1 MTKINLR
8 RLNVIAKFTF
18 KHNIKKSSY
27 WSGLLWPVSVLV
39 MILAFGISPDVN
51 TKNLVF
57 SNFPRTLSIGMGV
70 FVLLFSLLLI
80 PITGNEIEND
90 RSSKINEFLWV
101 ISRSEDQFSGRL
113 LGVFYL
119 LIASLGLY
127 IIGFSFFMTTN
138 ELLSS
143 LMTASYSYFVNWHTF
158 LLILLMLQ
166 IFGWILLLTAHISIY
181 IKNHSHL
188 LQALTPVYVYIMIS
202 IFLTFVTLGHF
213 SSSKLLTA
221 LIFPVWSQIIS
232 SQLVFYHRDDTF
244 FLFIST
250 GLQMLLLVGYFWI
263 VKQKYQKAAIMD

>member
-27 WSGLLWPVSVLV
+27 WSGLLWPGSVLV

-51 TKNLVF
+51 TNTLVF
-57 SNFPRTLSIGMGV
+57 SNFPRTLSIGMAV

-113 LGVFYL
+113 LGVLYL

-127 IIGFSFFMTTN
+127 IISFSFLMTTN
-138 ELLSS
+138 KLLFS

-158 LLILLMLQ
+158 LLTLLMLQ

-202 IFLTFVTLGHF
+202 IFLSFVTLGHF
-213 SSSKLLTA
+213 SSSKLITA
-221 LIFPVWSQIIS
+221 LIFPMWSQIIS

-250 GLQMLLLVGYFWI
+250 VLQTILLVGYFWI